1 VFGVQ
6 GSVEGQFEKH
16 LPRSVPCSVWEW
28 LSAAMFFLWG
38 RLSSRDDR
46 GGTPRPYDSG
56 KLELA
61 GRYLPRTGRR
71 RLGAMLSYPRHS
83 WASFSLRYSDL
94 EGQVRGVSALRAPS

>member
-16 LPRSVPCSVWEW
+16 LLRSVPSSVWEW
-28 LSAAMFFLWG
+28 LF
-38 RLSSRDDR
+38 SRDDR
-46 GGTPRPYDSG
+46 DGTPRPYDSG

-71 RLGAMLSYPRHS
+71 RLGGWLS
-83 WASFSLRYSDL
+83 
-94 EGQVRGVSALRAPS
+94 VSSGWH